1 MAVVLYLSST
11 SNHNCPRSSDMTLWL
26 CYIFLLHQTTTSRP
40 KRASCCSCVISFFY
54 IKPQLFCGVDA
65 AMWCCVISFFYI
77 KPQLWLRVRYVNW
90 CCVISFFYI
99 KPQLVGSC
107 GCRCCVVLYLSSTS
121 NHNFINDPLNWGML
135 CYIFL
140 LHQTTTHPL
149 LRKKRLQLCYIFLL
163 HQTTTGHKIRIEYA
177 RLCYIFLL
185 HQTTTILLK
194 PYYCS
199 WLCYIFLLHQTTT
212 YTTNLFVRGRLCYI
226 FLLHQTTTS
235 VEERLFHIRL
245 CYIFLLHQTTTTSE
259 GIFNL
264 KGCVISFFY
273 IKPQP
278 IWDNPLI
285 WKLLKDS
292 FVYRKWCWCVTF
304 YGQKY

>member
-1 MAVVLYLSST
+1 MSIEVSCVISFFYIKPQLRISITQWFSSCVISFFYIKPQLILINPLSMAVVLYLSST

-121 NHNFINDPLNWGML
+121 NHNRAQD
-135 CYIFL
+135 
-140 LHQTTTHPL
+140 TH
-149 LRKKRLQLCYIFLL
+149 R
-163 HQTTTGHKIRIEYA
+163 
-177 RLCYIFLL
+177 
-185 HQTTTILLK
+185 
-194 PYYCS
+194 
-199 WLCYIFLLHQTTT
+199 
-212 YTTNLFVRGRLCYI
+212 VRAVVLY
-226 FLLHQTTTS
+226 LSSTS
-235 VEERLFHIRL
+235 NHNHLA
-245 CYIFLLHQTTTTSE
+245 
-259 GIFNL
+259 
-264 KGCVISFFY
+264 
-273 IKPQP
+273 
-278 IWDNPLI
+278 
-285 WKLLKDS
+285 
-292 FVYRKWCWCVTF
+292 
-304 YGQKY
+304 